1 MKAIMVLFYV
11 MTLTIIGSFSMVSGS
26 PGQNDYVNPK
36 LQFACDLLQK
46 AKERQ

>member
-11 MTLTIIGSFSMVSGS
+11 MTLTIIGSFSM
-26 PGQNDYVNPK
+26 
-36 LQFACDLLQK
+36 LLQK